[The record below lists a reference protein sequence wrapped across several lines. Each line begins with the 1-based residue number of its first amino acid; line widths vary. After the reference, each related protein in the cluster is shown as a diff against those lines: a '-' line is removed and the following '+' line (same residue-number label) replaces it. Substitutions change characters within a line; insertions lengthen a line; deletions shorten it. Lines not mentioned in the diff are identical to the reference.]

1 MTQHSSHR
9 AAGTGGPDRTRR
21 DFLKTGAAA
30 VGAVPPLS
38 ARGATAAAAKFGFL
52 VISDTHFKAAE
63 DAPETPVSEIDQVNQ
78 RLISRLN
85 KLPGQPLER

>member
-21 DFLKTGAAA
+21 DFLQTGAAA

-38 ARGATAAAAKFGFL
+38 ARGATAAPAGFGFL
-52 VISDTHFKAAE
+52 VISDTHFKAPG
-63 DAPETPVSEIDQVNQ
+63 DAPETLVSEIEVGSSA
-78 RLISRLN
+78 IPATHS
-85 KLPGQPLER
+85 